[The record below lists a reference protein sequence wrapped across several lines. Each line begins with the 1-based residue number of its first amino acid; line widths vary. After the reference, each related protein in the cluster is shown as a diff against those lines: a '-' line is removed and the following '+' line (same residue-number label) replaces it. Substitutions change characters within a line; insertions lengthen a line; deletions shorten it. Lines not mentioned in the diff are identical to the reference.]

1 MERLKQLRRAN
12 NKALLLA
19 FLTHWHLWPA
29 ALQLSGVFANSFY
42 WNQKWVSVQR
52 LQFPSLNY
60 SRKRKMQPQEG
71 RRRGETDN
79 FWKWFQEKE
88 EWAGVGRTGVGV
100 SKTWL
105 ATTVSHLNSALN
117 CEHVFFFF
125 LIMYFFGKK
134 KKSLSSYFKTAAT
147 PGVCCM
153 SCDSNKCCLWKWNAL
168 EAVWMIL
175 VGFAAVFLKL

>member
-71 RRRGETDN
+71 RRGGETDN

-117 CEHVFFFF
+117 CEHVFFFNHVF
-125 LIMYFFGKK
+125 LWEKK
-134 KKSLSSYFKTAAT
+134 KVFPPILKQQQHLESAVWAVIPINVVSGSE
-147 PGVCCM
+147 P
-153 SCDSNKCCLWKWNAL
+153 LWKQFAWYS
-168 EAVWMIL
+168 
-175 VGFAAVFLKL
+175 VGFAAMFLKL